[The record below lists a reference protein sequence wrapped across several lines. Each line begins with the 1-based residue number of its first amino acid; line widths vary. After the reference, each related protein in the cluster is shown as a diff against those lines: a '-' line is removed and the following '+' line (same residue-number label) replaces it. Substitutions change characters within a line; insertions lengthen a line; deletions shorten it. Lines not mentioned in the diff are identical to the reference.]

1 MGDAS
6 KGGKAHNLVPIQRG
20 TVWLMGSRGEL
31 KSPIVFR
38 CGCRSRRQ
46 EERSTQFRTEL
57 ASVGRK
63 IDQLLERIVDTTSDA
78 VVDAYERKV
87 KELEMRKAVLDERM
101 ANLCV
106 QPRDFGDIIETR
118 STSSRTR

>member
-1 MGDAS
+1 M
-6 KGGKAHNLVPIQRG
+6 
-20 TVWLMGSRGEL
+20 
-31 KSPIVFR
+31 
-38 CGCRSRRQ
+38 
-46 EERSTQFRTEL
+46 
-57 ASVGRK
+57 
-63 IDQLLERIVDTTSDA
+63 DTTSDA